1 MFVRLNGKEVVVMPF
16 DAATIYALLIGLVET
31 LEYGF
36 DDDIPL
42 KAKAYLLQ
50 RPTKSGQAV
59 YRAVKSTLK
68 RCGAAD
74 DMPSLK
80 ELKQFD
86 GKVFALAFYRAR
98 VLGDSCQVT
107 FNTVRLLDQP
117 FCLNDA
123 GDELVL
129 DR

>member
-1 MFVRLNGKEVVVMPF
+1 MFVRLNGKEVVAMPF
-16 DAATIYALLIGLVET
+16 DAATIYALLNGLVET

-50 RPTKSGQAV
+50 RPTKFDQKV
-59 YRAVKSTLK
+59 YRAVKSTLR

-80 ELKQFD
+80 EMKQMD
-86 GKVFALAFYRAR
+86 GKVFALAFYRAC
-98 VLGDSCQVT
+98 VLDDSCQVT

-117 FCLNDA
+117 LCLDDA
-123 GDELVL
+123 GDELIL
-129 DR
+129 DQ